1 MSANTDIIGHWEIS
15 EVYLGL
21 PKKTMD
27 FLTFVSLKTWL
38 SDPLLISAAGLMLA
52 TYLVLLV
59 TSALWLVCVRR
70 VSLVSALRAKLVKYL
85 CCSIL
90 DTQEHINIKLSLTLN
105 VFI

>member
-1 MSANTDIIGHWEIS
+1 
-15 EVYLGL
+15 
-21 PKKTMD
+21 MD

-90 DTQEHINIKLSLTLN
+90 DTQEHITIKLSLTLN

>member
-1 MSANTDIIGHWEIS
+1 M
-15 EVYLGL
+15 
-21 PKKTMD
+21 
-27 FLTFVSLKTWL
+27 
-38 SDPLLISAAGLMLA
+38 SAAGLMLA

-90 DTQEHINIKLSLTLN
+90 DTQEHINL
-105 VFI
+105 

>member
-1 MSANTDIIGHWEIS
+1 MHFTSNKVVNYTFWVSQYRHLRS
-15 EVYLGL
+15 LGNIRGI
-21 PKKTMD
+21 P
-27 FLTFVSLKTWL
+27 
-38 SDPLLISAAGLMLA
+38 AAGLMLA

>member
-1 MSANTDIIGHWEIS
+1 
-15 EVYLGL
+15 
-21 PKKTMD
+21 MD
-27 FLTFVSLKTWL
+27 FLTFTSLKTWL
-38 SDPLLISAAGLMLA
+38 SDPWLVSAAGLMLA

-90 DTQEHINIKLSLTLN
+90 DTQEHINIKLSIILN
-105 VFI
+105 LFI